1 MFPYYTDTQF
11 QSQAESQAQIM
22 CMNDEMQ
29 LRLTARRTDC
39 NEESSKLAKRGLE
52 WDAMGLR
59 ERDRER

>member
-11 QSQAESQAQIM
+11 QSQAQIM

-39 NEESSKLAKRGLE
+39 NEESKLAKRDLE
-52 WDAMGLR
+52 WDAMGQR
-59 ERDRER
+59 ERVRERER